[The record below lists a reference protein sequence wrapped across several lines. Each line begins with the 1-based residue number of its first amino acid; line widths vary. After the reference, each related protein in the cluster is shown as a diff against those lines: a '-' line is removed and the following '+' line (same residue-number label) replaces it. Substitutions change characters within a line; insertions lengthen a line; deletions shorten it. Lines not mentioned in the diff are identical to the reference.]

1 MSNGETFY
9 FDAGGQTLAIPS
21 TDQEALARVQQL
33 GLSQISEFEASKRK
47 FTREYEDS
55 VAAPLLYGAAKGLTF
70 GTAPGLLTKAG
81 LLEPGEAAGIEEAA
95 PVLTTGAEIA
105 TGIAS
110 VLATGGT
117 GAAAQAA
124 GRVGAKEVAKRALA
138 GAAAP
143 TRKLAEAATAAGKFV
158 GTKAASKAPKALQ
171 STAQALAPLAVA
183 STIEGAVY
191 GAGAGISEAIIQ
203 NPEATAEDIL
213 SSSASGAVSG
223 SVYGGL
229 FGGGLG
235 ALALTA
241 KGATNIASSIYR
253 SSVEKHGQKFA
264 DRVADFISSADPESR
279 DFIANELQNVL
290 SFQTSYS
297 DLTDALRNAED
308 RVAQIRQQGLDAT
321 AERAAIGV
329 VKAQLQEQIRQLGVK
344 KAQATKAVTAIQRT
358 LRDLSKRTGKAAQK
372 GADDFLSEAAAD
384 IDALEESRQQ
394 LASALGEV
402 GERGEKLDV
411 VVRET
416 AGDSALKNAMD
427 EAVQADPDLPGQMQ
441 QNARTWVNET
451 VRRLRGIA
459 DGIANPSGKSWLNGE
474 ADQALADLEKIND
487 AFNDGNYFLGF
498 LLQRRLRR
506 NLNTLPTAFTTRA
519 DIPDIA
525 KKQSNQ
531 VITAI
536 QPADAYVDHIGSS
549 AMRIEGAKN
558 SVQSALMKLARLGK
572 PPSNQAKLAE
582 YVSTVQKQGS
592 IIVAAIRETPEL
604 AKIPEVQE
612 IFQRFSGSIDGVASK
627 SEALAEY
634 NAAID
639 GMRQVLGLGADF
651 DADTLQQMIDIADEK
666 GIRGIVGE
674 RFDKAVED
682 LRRYVDRL
690 DDPEALADQIEELK
704 QRKAQEAIQQN
715 IISAQLRKAKAEL
728 GRDESVTLANID
740 RRKAE
745 LTQDALAGG
754 ALLDI
759 IIGGMIPNFLS
770 YGVLALKGVKALRER
785 PTLVLRGTAGILA
798 ATSKVNNLIRSGAQK
813 TLKAVSLDDFDA
825 VKYQRK
831 GSILG
836 KVLGQSAGIIG
847 TPYQTPTDEAYN
859 KSVAKIKELQTNS
872 DRMMQ
877 TIERVASGGQNVES
891 LRGSL
896 AQTTQRAINYLGTF
910 TPELAPS
917 SPFDRYEPVPTPELK
932 MRYGT
937 AIEVVNNP
945 VNAYYYALS
954 RNLLD
959 QQVLE
964 PLRAIYPDLYTRL
977 QQQTI
982 DTFVENRGVLP
993 YATRVQLGMAYGQGM
1008 DPTVAPQFVG
1018 AMQQMYTSPGQEQG
1032 GGVNMTQGG
1041 VGQLRKSAAAFQTP
1055 GQRMMEA

>member
-21 TDQEALARVQQL
+21 TDQQALARVQQL

-117 GAAAQAA
+117 GAAAQAVGRA
-124 GRVGAKEVAKRALA
+124 GAAATAKKVLA

-143 TRKLAEAATAAGKFV
+143 TRKLAEAATAAGKLV
-158 GTKAASKAPKALQ
+158 GTKVAPKAPKALQ
-171 STAQALAPLAVA
+171 ATAEALAPLAVA

-191 GAGAGISEAIIQ
+191 GAGTGISEAIVE

-223 SVYGGL
+223 AMYGGL
-229 FGGGLG
+229 FGGGVG
-235 ALALTA
+235 AAA
-241 KGATNIASSIYR
+241 KAVEGGTNIASSIYR

-264 DRVADFISSADPESR
+264 DRVAKFVASADPEAR
-279 DFIANELQNVL
+279 EFVADEVQQIIN
-290 SFQTSYS
+290 FQRSYS
-297 DLTDALRNAED
+297 DITDALRNAED
-308 RVAQIRQQGLDAT
+308 RVATIKQQGLDA
-321 AERAAIGV
+321 ASEKARIGV
-329 VKAQLQEQIRQLGVK
+329 IKTQLQEQIRQLGTK
-344 KAQATKAVTAIQRT
+344 KTQATKAVTGINKT
-358 LRDLSKRTGKAAQK
+358 LRNLSKRTSAEAQK
-372 GADDFLSEAAAD
+372 GIDAFISEASTD
-384 IDALEESRQQ
+384 IASLDEARQS
-394 LASALGEV
+394 LSKLLGEV
-402 GERGEKLDV
+402 GKRGEGLEQV
-411 VVRET
+411 ARET
-416 AGDSALKNAMD
+416 AGDSALKQALD
-427 EAVQADPDLPGQMQ
+427 EAVESNPEIPGLMREGA
-441 QNARTWVNET
+441 NEWVKET
-451 VRRLRGIA
+451 VSRINALSDSIP
-459 DGIANPSGKSWLNGE
+459 DE
-474 ADQALADLEKIND
+474 AAAKWFNRNVRTVERDLDKINQ
-487 AFNDGNYFLGF
+487 AFDSGDYFQAF
-498 LLQRRLRR
+498 ILQRQLRR
-506 NLNTLPTAFTTRA
+506 NLNLLPNAFRA
-519 DIPDIA
+519 SD
-525 KKQSNQ
+525 
-531 VITAI
+531 
-536 QPADAYVDHIGSS
+536 
-549 AMRIEGAKN
+549 
-558 SVQSALMKLARLGK
+558 
-572 PPSNQAKLAE
+572 
-582 YVSTVQKQGS
+582 
-592 IIVAAIRETPEL
+592 
-604 AKIPEVQE
+604 KIPEVAKNKFNDVINAIKPADTYTRFIGDAAQGIE
-612 IFQRFSGSIDGVASK
+612 DAKNIVQSNLMKLGDLGKAPPSLGRIPGYVENIQQRGAAIVDAIKNTPELVSDYDVAKIAQQFASSVDGIAKK
-627 SEALAEY
+627 SEALKDYEQAVE
-634 NAAID
+634 
-639 GMRQVLGLGADF
+639 GMRQVLGLGIDL
-651 DADTLQQMIDIADEK
+651 DNDTIQQMLQVAEQSGVK
-666 GIRGIVGE
+666 NIVGKK
-674 RFDKAVED
+674 FDDAVED
-682 LRRYVDRL
+682 LQRYVSRL
-690 DDPEALADQIEELK
+690 DDPEALAEQIELLK
-704 QRKAQEAIQQN
+704 QKKAQQNIQQN
-715 IISAQLRKAKAEL
+715 IISAELKKAKADL
-728 GRDESVTLANID
+728 GRDESVTLANLD

-770 YGVLALKGVKALRER
+770 YGVLAYRGAKYLKEHPSK
-785 PTLVLRGTAGILA
+785 VLQGTAGILA
-798 ATSKVNNLIRSGAQK
+798 AGSKTNNSIRNLAQK

-825 VKYQRK
+825 VKYQRQ

-836 KVLGQSAGIIG
+836 KVLGQTAGIIG
-847 TPYQTPTDEAYN
+847 APYQTPTDEAYN
-859 KSVAKIKELQTNS
+859 KSVAKIKELQTNP

-917 SPFDRYEPVPTPELK
+917 SPFDRYEPVPTPEMK

-977 QQQTI
+977 QKQTI

-1018 AMQQMYTSPGQEQG
+1018 AMQQMYTAPSQEQV

-1041 VGQLRKSAAAFQTP
+1041 VGKLSKSAAAYQTP
-1055 GQRMMEA
+1055 GQRMMGA